1 VNFSGSELNNPRLI
15 EKIRWKLDRFE
26 LTPNLLAVEVLETVI
41 SGLPITPNINGLVA
55 LGCQLDLDDFGTG
68 YASIST
74 IRSFKI
80 DRFKIDRS
88 FVMKADRD
96 P

>member
-41 SGLPITPNINGLVA
+41 SGLPITRSP
-55 LGCQLDLDDFGTG
+55 QT
-68 YASIST
+68 ST
-74 IRSFKI
+74 VWS
-80 DRFKIDRS
+80 
-88 FVMKADRD
+88 